1 MRVRDGATV
10 PDGLHRYGMDS
21 LGTAGRGFC
30 MLASIQ
36 TSTLHVVSGCLFRL
50 GQNPAKPWLHVL
62 VPALRAALRPRN
74 GRAGRTGAA
83 A

>member
-1 MRVRDGATV
+1 
-10 PDGLHRYGMDS
+10 MDS
-21 LGTAGRGFC
+21 LGTAGRLFC

-50 GQNPAKPWLHVL
+50 GQNPAKPWLDVL
-62 VPALRAALRPRN
+62 VPALLAALRPLH
-74 GRAGRTGAA
+74 GLAVRTGAA

>member
-1 MRVRDGATV
+1 
-10 PDGLHRYGMDS
+10 
-21 LGTAGRGFC
+21 

-50 GQNPAKPWLHVL
+50 GQNPAKPWLDVL
-62 VPALRAALRPRN
+62 VPALLAALRPLH
-74 GRAGRTGAA
+74 GLAVRTGAA